1 MTVKILKIGVS
12 NIGSLANMLDYL
24 DVEFDICIN
33 AKELKSASKI
43 IMPGVGSF
51 DAAMLSIKETG
62 VDEELKEI
70 SAKFQTPILGIC
82 LGMQLLL
89 GSSDEGLMSG
99 LKLID
104 GQCKKFEPSS
114 DFKVPHMSWN
124 SVKQISDSKLLEGL
138 TNPRFYFV
146 HSYYAVP
153 KNRDNVLLTST
164 YGIEFA
170 AAIKKDNLVGV
181 QFHPE
186 KSHKFGATLIKNFLE
201 EK

>member
-114 DFKVPHMSWN
+114 DFKVH
-124 SVKQISDSKLLEGL
+124 ICHGILL
-138 TNPRFYFV
+138 NRFQTRNYLRGSQTQDFI
-146 HSYYAVP
+146 
-153 KNRDNVLLTST
+153 L
-164 YGIEFA
+164 G
-170 AAIKKDNLVGV
+170 
-181 QFHPE
+181 
-186 KSHKFGATLIKNFLE
+186 TLILQFQRIE
-201 EK
+201 IMSY